1 MKRRAALV
9 MAILMLVFALTACG
23 RKDTQQGGSSQ
34 DNSTENGTSQND
46 SAIVGGESNS
56 NSGNSEGAQSG
67 AAGGESQSPVGE
79 GIDDIRDSI
88 GSVVDDIT
96 GSDNSGGVSYEQML
110 RNGKVHD
117 RDGNLN
123 DHENASTPGAF

>member
-23 RKDTQQGGSSQ
+23 RKDTRQGGSSQ
-34 DNSTENGTSQND
+34 DNSTQNG

-79 GIDDIRDSI
+79 GIDDIRDSV
-88 GSVVDDIT
+88 GSAMDDIT

>member
-34 DNSTENGTSQND
+34 DNSTQNGTSQND
-46 SAIVGGESNS
+46 SAIVGGESK
-56 NSGNSEGAQSG
+56 
-67 AAGGESQSPVGE
+67 SQSPVGE
-79 GIDDIRDSI
+79 GIDDIRDSV
-88 GSVVDDIT
+88 GSAVDDIT

>member
-23 RKDTQQGGSSQ
+23 RKDTQQDNAGQNGTSQ
-34 DNSTENGTSQND
+34 NGTSQND
-46 SAIVGGESNS
+46 SAVIGGESNS
-56 NSGNSEGAQSG
+56 STNHSQGDQSNTS
-67 AAGGESQSPVGE
+67 GGESQSPIGE
-79 GIDDIRDSI
+79 GTDDIRD
-88 GSVVDDIT
+88 GVNNAVDDIT
-96 GSDNSGGVSYEQML
+96 GNSNSGGVSYEQML

-123 DHENASTPGAF
+123 DRENSSTPGAF